1 MLLADEDR
9 MSQQSFCFEEPQRRA
24 ADQKSYCSMGSR
36 VLAAADL
43 CAAEGDRKSVVC
55 LIEQA
60 YAYYDTMYKPS
71 RPPRS
76 LSFRGNA
83 RICNAIRD
91 ICSLWN
97 I

>member
-1 MLLADEDR
+1 
-9 MSQQSFCFEEPQRRA
+9 MSQQSFVFGEPQRRA
-24 ADQKSYCSMGSR
+24 ADQASYRTMGSR

-60 YAYYDTMYKPS
+60 YAYFDTMYKPS
-71 RPPRS
+71 RPPSS
-76 LSFRGNA
+76 LTFRANI

>member
-1 MLLADEDR
+1 
-9 MSQQSFCFEEPQRRA
+9 MSQQSFCFEEPRGGA
-24 ADQKSYCSMGSR
+24 AEQKSHCSMGSR

-43 CAAEGDRKSVVC
+43 CAAEGDRKSAVC

-60 YAYYDTMYKPS
+60 YTYYDTMNKPS

-76 LSFRGNA
+76 LTFRGNA

-91 ICSLWN
+91 IGSLWS

>member
-1 MLLADEDR
+1 ML
-9 MSQQSFCFEEPQRRA
+9 QQSFSFEEPQRRTEVQA
-24 ADQKSYCSMGSR
+24 GYRTMGSR

-76 LSFRGNA
+76 LTFRANI